1 MAANFNK
8 IKDRPLNLH
17 GGGRGAMTRI
27 FFSKTEYGG
36 IMNFAENNMAM
47 KGTHIITVH
56 ILPIK
61 SNDVSV
67 IFGKQIMWVDDVWQK
82 K

>member
-1 MAANFNK
+1 
-8 IKDRPLNLH
+8 
-17 GGGRGAMTRI
+17 
-27 FFSKTEYGG
+27 
-36 IMNFAENNMAM
+36 MNFAENNMAM

-82 K
+82 KIIITKYI

>member
-1 MAANFNK
+1 MEGE
-8 IKDRPLNLH
+8 
-17 GGGRGAMTRI
+17 GGYDYD
-27 FFSKTEYGG
+27 FFSKTEYDG

-47 KGTHIITVH
+47 KGTNIITVH

-67 IFGKQIMWVDDVWQK
+67 ISGKQIMWVDDVWQK
-82 K
+82 KKIITKYI